1 MGWNDHRDV
10 ELNEGLRRLLD
21 EGTLEADSRAE
32 ILARY
37 ILNHGFAA
45 LSEEQQQEFQAQLLP
60 LLDRRDRSEGLMP
73 QSDLGPA
80 ISDPSLEEP
89 GIKEPA
95 INDPGNEDPGSLIER
110 EVAEGLSPEQRPHR
124 D

>member
-10 ELNEGLRRLLD
+10 ERSEGLRRLLN
-21 EGTLEADSRAE
+21 EGALEADSRQE

-45 LSEEQQQEFQAQLLP
+45 LSETQQQAFHDELLP

-73 QSDLGPA
+73 AGSLDPA
-80 ISDPSLEEP
+80 LA
-89 GIKEPA
+89 EPA
-95 INDPGNEDPGSLIER
+95 INDPGNEDPGSLIEM
-110 EVAEGLSPEQRPHR
+110 EVAEGLRPAHR
-124 D
+124 SRRD